1 MLYVLEYTLKIITS
15 IRYSREDKILALDSR
30 KNLEDLVIYEIFAR
44 AYGGFKAVEKDI
56 ERIRKLGVNTVW
68 FMPIHPTGILNR
80 KGTLG
85 SPYAIRDYR
94 DVDPHLGNATDFK
107 RLISEFHSIGLKV
120 MMDVVFNHMS
130 ADSVL
135 LEKHSEWFLH
145 DDNGPTRKVSDWMDV
160 IDFDFSNYELVEY
173 LVETLKFW
181 VNEFDVDGFRCD
193 VAGLVPI
200 TFWNRARVELSEMK
214 KLIWLSESKEPYLY
228 QAFDLTY
235 DYDSY
240 DIFKAHFEGK
250 TSLIDYVNHFE
261 YQKSAF
267 DGNVKLRFLENHD
280 QQRIA
285 HYVPKSKLH
294 AWTVFLVIQKGA
306 LLLYNGQEFAL
317 DEKPDIFSEYHLD
330 FSKGDPKFEKFVEGL
345 LELRKSMPV
354 MKYGEMDVLRNDCP
368 NEVVTILRKMGNYL
382 LLYIGN
388 LEGNPKRVTVDFGEG
403 FHDIYIHAFDH
414 TKCKPFTFHIDE
426 DGKSAFEIQDYLLL
440 SSVIQNG

>member
-1 MLYVLEYTLKIITS
+1 MLDVLEYILKIIPFKTF
-15 IRYSREDKILALDSR
+15 KGGQVLALDSKR
-30 KNLEDLVIYEIFAR
+30 NLEDLVIYEVFSR
-44 AYGGFKAVEKDI
+44 AYDGFKAVEKDI
-56 ERIRKLGVNTVW
+56 ERMRDLGVNTIW
-68 FMPIHPTGILNR
+68 FMPVHPTGILNR

-94 DVDPHLGNATDFK
+94 DIDPQLGSMADFK
-107 RLISEFHSIGLKV
+107 RLISEIHSLGVKV
-120 MMDVVFNHMS
+120 MMDVVFNHMAS
-130 ADSVL
+130 DSVL
-135 LEKHSEWFLH
+135 LEKHPEWFLH
-145 DDNGPTRKVSDWMDV
+145 DDSGPTRKVPDWMDI

-181 VNEFDVDGFRCD
+181 VKEFDVDGFRCD

-200 TFWNRARVELSEMK
+200 TFWNRARVELSEIK

-240 DIFKAHFEGK
+240 DFLKVHFEGK
-250 TSLIDYVNHFE
+250 KSLIDYVNHFK
-261 YQKSAF
+261 YQKNAF

-285 HYVPKSKLH
+285 HYVQKNKLR
-294 AWTVFLVIQKGA
+294 AWTVFLAVQRGA

-317 DEKPDIFSEYHLD
+317 DEKPDIFNEYHID
-330 FSKGDPKFEKFVEGL
+330 FSKGDPEFEEFVKDL

-354 MKYGEMDVLRNDCP
+354 MKYGEMDVLRNDHP
-368 NEVVTILRKMGNYL
+368 NEVVSILRKMDGYL

-388 LEGNPKRVTVDFGEG
+388 LEGGSKKVTVDFDEN
-403 FHDIYIHAFDH
+403 FHDTYIHTFDH
-414 TKCKPFTFHIDE
+414 IKKEPLTFYIDKN
-426 DGKSAFEIQDYLLL
+426 GKATFEVQDYLLL
-440 SSVIQNG
+440 SSVISNG

>member
-1 MLYVLEYTLKIITS
+1 M
-15 IRYSREDKILALDSR
+15 ALDSK
-30 KNLEDLVIYEIFAR
+30 KNLEDLVIYEVFAR

-56 ERIRKLGVNTVW
+56 ERIRDLGVNTIW
-68 FMPIHPTGILNR
+68 FMPVHPTGILNR

-94 DVDPHLGNATDFK
+94 DIDPQLGSMADFK
-107 RLISEFHSIGLKV
+107 RLISEIHSLGLKV
-120 MMDVVFNHMS
+120 MMDVVFNHMA

-135 LEKHSEWFLH
+135 LKHPDWFLH
-145 DDNGPTRKVSDWMDV
+145 DDNGPTRKVPDWMDV

-181 VNEFDVDGFRCD
+181 VKEFDVDGFRCD

-200 TFWNRARVELSEMK
+200 TFWNRARVELSEIK

-240 DIFKAHFEGK
+240 DLLKAHFEGK
-250 TSLIDYVNHFE
+250 KSLVDYVNHFE
-261 YQKSAF
+261 YQKRAF

-285 HYVPKSKLH
+285 HYVQKNKLR
-294 AWTVFLVIQKGA
+294 AWTVFLAVQRGA
-306 LLLYNGQEFAL
+306 LLLYNGQELAL
-317 DEKPDIFSEYHLD
+317 DEKPDIFSEYRLD
-330 FSKGDPKFEKFVEGL
+330 FSKGDLEFEEFVKSL

-354 MKYGEMDVLRNDCP
+354 MKYGEMDVLRNDHS
-368 NEVVTILRKMGNYL
+368 NEVVSILRKMDGYL

-388 LEGNPKRVTVDFGEG
+388 LEGDPKKVTVDFNEG
-403 FHDIYIHAFDH
+403 FHDTYIHAFDH
-414 TKCKPFTFHIDE
+414 IKREPFMFYIDK
-426 DGKSAFEIQDYLLL
+426 DGKSVFEIQDHLLL
-440 SSVIQNG
+440 SSVIWNG